1 MSARSPRSA
10 ALLVLGLLSCLAPA
24 ARAQEAFLP
33 GEEVQYRLT
42 YLGIHAASAR
52 ISVGRAHL
60 REGVTVWPLITQV
73 QTESVFRL
81 YPVKD
86 RFVSWWI
93 PSKSRSQG
101 FELSADENGRRR
113 RQSVQMEAE
122 PGRARVTT
130 QHAGK
135 PATERWHEV
144 SADTLD
150 VASAT
155 FALRNRPLAVGRTYE
170 LPIFTGSKQ
179 FTLSMTVEAVERRKT
194 VLGEREVY
202 RARAKTGFGGKLT
215 AKRDML
221 LWITTDPSH
230 VVVRIDA
237 ELGFGS
243 IVADL
248 SGWSP
253 GGQPIAGAPQA
264 GPPHP

>member
-1 MSARSPRSA
+1 MRSRLFRYA
-10 ALLVLGLLSCLAPA
+10 ALLLAGALSSFAPTA
-24 ARAQEAFLP
+24 QAQEAFLP

-86 RFVSWWI
+86 RFVSWWV
-93 PSKSRSQG
+93 PSQQSTQG

-113 RQSVQMEAE
+113 RQSVRMEAE
-122 PGRARVTT
+122 PGRAQVVT
-130 QHAGK
+130 QHAGQ
-135 PATERWHEV
+135 PSTERWHDV
-144 SADTLD
+144 SAETLD

-155 FALRNRPLAVGRTYE
+155 FALRNRELAVGQTYE
-170 LPIFTGSKQ
+170 LPIFTGNKQ
-179 FTLSMTVEAVERRKT
+179 FTLSMTVEAVERLKT
-194 VLGEREVY
+194 AMGVREVF
-202 RARAKTGFGGKLT
+202 RARAKTGFGGKLA
-215 AKRDML
+215 AKRDMR

-248 SGWSP
+248 NAWSP
-253 GGQPIAGAPQA
+253 GSQPLADGTPASLK
-264 GPPHP
+264 HP